1 MSEFITVQ
9 TPEGPVRFPKGMSRA
24 DMAAALNKLTA
35 ARKTSP
41 GAEAA
46 KRVAPSPSLAD
57 AVSIKRDMFGNVV
70 SGGVKPTTSAG
81 MVAGLPALS
90 ADEIAA
96 NSGAPMSAEALTAE
110 IRARRMAADT
120 TPMEAKVKGIAQGAA
135 FGGAD
140 ELGALMLSPFVDET
154 YGQLRDQFREADK
167 AAIASNPGAYYT
179 GNFLGALIPG
189 AGMASSV
196 AKARTLPG
204 AIGIGAGWGAG
215 GGATQG
221 FLSGEGG
228 LANRTRDAAI
238 GAGIGGAIGGIIPL
252 AGAGIQ
258 RAARAGSDYLRNWR
272 LGGQIGGDLAVSNK
286 SGTVLANILSPDD
299 PAAMRAALD
308 RAGPRAMLADAS
320 PTASSMLDATMRSP
334 TPGARV
340 AGERIGA
347 RAAAAGDD
355 IVDALSGGVQGPRLG
370 VQGTMDAIRT
380 GAKDVLSD
388 VYGVAYSKPIDYATK
403 EGSKLLDDISPRLPK
418 EAIDYANR
426 LMKLKGEQSGQI
438 MASISD
444 DGMVAFTRPPD
455 VRQWDYIKQ
464 ALDGLAES
472 GDGAGALGGQTRLGS
487 AYQGLA
493 KEVRDAVAAI
503 VPEYK
508 TALDTASDAITRRK
522 SVQFGADML
531 SPRVTTDEALAGI
544 ADATGAQKAAM
555 REGLRAQVDEII
567 GNVKAVGS
575 DQNIDA
581 REALKA
587 FTELSSSNVQ
597 RKMEALFGDSWPGIK
612 KSLDEAGAAL
622 GLRARTALGSQTNPR
637 GVVQDAITDAVTPGA
652 LARGKP
658 LPAIGDAWASM
669 FNANP
674 TAIKRMGRDVQGEIA
689 DLLTRPGMGQRAV
702 DVIMGSLARNPVNLG
717 AGTGARSIA
726 EVLGLGAVIPA
737 TESATKRLKGL
748 VQ

>member
-1 MSEFITVQ
+1 MTTFVITAPDGKKYKVTGD
-9 TPEGPVRFPKGMSRA
+9 TPEGAHSALLKMLG
-24 DMAAALNKLTA
+24 DQGAA
-35 ARKTSP
+35 P
-41 GAEAA
+41 GTKKSKPQVSAPSLVDAEA
-46 KRVAPSPSLAD
+46 V
-57 AVSIKRDMFGNVV
+57 KRDMFGNVV

-140 ELGALMLSPFVDET
+140 ELGALMLSTFVDET

-204 AIGIGAGWGAG
+204 AIATGAGWGAG

-286 SGTVLANILSPDD
+286 SGTVLADILSPDD

-347 RAAAAGDD
+347 DR
-355 IVDALSGGVQGPRLG
+355 PRL
-370 VQGTMDAIRT
+370 
-380 GAKDVLSD
+380 
-388 VYGVAYSKPIDYATK
+388 
-403 EGSKLLDDISPRLPK
+403 
-418 EAIDYANR
+418 
-426 LMKLKGEQSGQI
+426 
-438 MASISD
+438 
-444 DGMVAFTRPPD
+444 
-455 VRQWDYIKQ
+455 
-464 ALDGLAES
+464 
-472 GDGAGALGGQTRLGS
+472 
-487 AYQGLA
+487 
-493 KEVRDAVAAI
+493 RD
-503 VPEYK
+503 
-508 TALDTASDAITRRK
+508 L
-522 SVQFGADML
+522 
-531 SPRVTTDEALAGI
+531 
-544 ADATGAQKAAM
+544 
-555 REGLRAQVDEII
+555 
-567 GNVKAVGS
+567 
-575 DQNIDA
+575 
-581 REALKA
+581 
-587 FTELSSSNVQ
+587 
-597 RKMEALFGDSWPGIK
+597 
-612 KSLDEAGAAL
+612 
-622 GLRARTALGSQTNPR
+622 
-637 GVVQDAITDAVTPGA
+637 
-652 LARGKP
+652 
-658 LPAIGDAWASM
+658 
-669 FNANP
+669 
-674 TAIKRMGRDVQGEIA
+674 
-689 DLLTRPGMGQRAV
+689 
-702 DVIMGSLARNPVNLG
+702 
-717 AGTGARSIA
+717 
-726 EVLGLGAVIPA
+726 
-737 TESATKRLKGL
+737 
-748 VQ
+748 